1 MMIAMIDPEMSAVI
15 GRVMNQPEYD
25 QATMRQLMAL
35 HSPEQRPTPTVAYE
49 DALADSHTRESGITR
64 LTPMIH

>member
-25 QATMRQLMAL
+25 QATMRQLIAF

-49 DALADSHTRESGITR
+49 DVLADSHARELRNTR